1 MFWLKCCPR
10 CGGDLYD
17 DRDQYGYYIACVQC
31 GHYLTEA
38 EEVLLKH
45 AARPRPASGPSRVPI
60 REAVGAARVA

>member
-17 DRDQYGYYIACVQC
+17 YRDQYGYYITCVQC

-38 EEVLLKH
+38 EEALLKY
-45 AARPRPASGPSRVPI
+45 AAWPRLSSNPRKAPARK
-60 REAVGAARVA
+60 AVGAARAA